1 MSVVFTSSSDPVKL
15 GLVASFNGLGGN
27 LTGVQLF
34 TSLVETGRLELL
46 RQLLPAD
53 SSIPV
58 QDNSRQRPAA
68 THMRERVNEGAQG
81 HS

>member
-15 GLVASFNGLGGN
+15 GLVASFNGPSGN

-34 TSLVETGRLELL
+34 TSLLETRRLELL
-46 RQLLPAD
+46 RQLPPAD

-58 QDNSRQRPAA
+58 QDNSRQL
-68 THMRERVNEGAQG
+68 RERVNEGAQG